1 MFYSQV
7 VPEKA
12 LLKLESLNVLKK
24 NEKIIA
30 FYDNSLFL
38 SANKGI
44 ICTESEIRVYVGQK
58 INCYKINEIKDIE
71 FREVDKETYT
81 FKMILITKEGKEF
94 DITPASIP
102 NDEMK
107 LLIDVINMYRSRLNS

>member
-1 MFYSQV
+1 MFYSQA

-12 LLKLESLNVLKK
+12 LLKLESLKVLKK
-24 NEKIIA
+24 NEKVIA

-38 SANKGI
+38 SASKGI
-44 ICTESEIRVYVGQK
+44 ICVENEIRVYAGQK
-58 INCYKINEIKDIE
+58 INYYKINEIKDIE
-71 FREVDKETYT
+71 FREVDKESYA
-81 FKMILITKEGKEF
+81 FKMILITKEGKEY

-107 LLIDVINMYRSRLNS
+107 LFIDVINMHRSRLNF